1 MVKKIY
7 NVVLQSAIG
16 DGTTGSNESYFYDWT
31 QIPDVPYIV
40 TFSFMSATIALTS
53 SGQIASLYVDL
64 SQSYNQLATCKTLA
78 QSAYRGQFLGN
89 LMYLGVAAQNF
100 LYAETKTNPPT
111 YLDGRPRSNNFVVE
125 VHNSPTADYTPAPGI
140 YCLILSF
147 QEI

>member
-31 QIPDVPYIV
+31 QIPDVPYTL

-53 SGQIASLYVDL
+53 SAQIASLYVDL
-64 SQSYNQLATCKTLA
+64 SQSYNQLATCKNAA

-89 LMYLGVAAQNF
+89 LMYEGVAANNF
-100 LYAETKTNPPT
+100 LYATTNTNPPT
-111 YLDGRPRSNNFVVE
+111 YLNGRPRNNNFVVE
-125 VHNSPTADYTPAPGI
+125 VHNSPTQDYAPAPGV
-140 YCLILSF
+140 YCLVLSF
-147 QEI
+147 QEC

>member
-53 SGQIASLYVDL
+53 AGQIASLYVDL
-64 SQSYNQLATCKTLA
+64 SQPYNQLATCQKAA

-89 LMYLGVAAQNF
+89 LMYEGINANNF
-100 LYAETKTNPPT
+100 VYADVNTNPPT
-111 YLDGRPRSNNFVVE
+111 YLNGRPSNNNFVVE
-125 VHNSPTADYTPAPGI
+125 VHNSPTQDYTPAPGI

-147 QEI
+147 QEC

>member
-7 NVVLQSAIG
+7 NVVLQSEIG
-16 DGTTGSNESYFYDWT
+16 TGTTGSNESFFYDWT
-31 QIPDVPYIV
+31 QIPDVPYSV

-53 SGQIASLYVDL
+53 AAQIASLYIDL
-64 SQSYNQLATCKTLA
+64 SQSYNQLATGQTGA

-100 LYAETKTNPPT
+100 LYAEIKTNPPT
-111 YLDGRPRSNNFVVE
+111 YLNGRPKNNNFAVE
-125 VHNSPTADYTPAPGI
+125 VHNSPTQDYAPAPGV
-140 YCLILSF
+140 YCLVLSF

>member
-7 NVVLQSAIG
+7 NVVLQSEIG
-16 DGTTGSNESYFYDWT
+16 TGGTKSNESFFYDWT
-31 QIPDVPYIV
+31 QIPDVPYHV

-53 SGQIASLYVDL
+53 AAQIASLYIDL
-64 SQSYNQLATCKTLA
+64 SQSYNQLATGQTGA

-100 LYAETKTNPPT
+100 QYAEIKTNPPT
-111 YLDGRPRSNNFVVE
+111 FLNGRPRNNNFVVE
-125 VHNSPTADYTPAPGI
+125 IHNSPTQDYGPAPGI
-140 YCLILSF
+140 YCLVLSF

>member
-31 QIPDVPYIV
+31 QIPDVPYTL

-53 SGQIASLYVDL
+53 AAQIASLYVDL
-64 SQSYNQLATCKTLA
+64 SQSYNQLATCQNAT
-78 QSAYRGQFLGN
+78 QYAYRGQFLGN
-89 LMYLGVAAQNF
+89 LMYQGVAANNF
-100 LYAETKTNPPT
+100 LYAVTNTNPPT
-111 YLDGRPRSNNFVVE
+111 YLNGRPRNNNFVVE
-125 VHNSPTADYTPAPGI
+125 VHNSPTQDYAPAPGV
-140 YCLILSF
+140 YCLVLSF